1 MPACCVGTHA
11 LLYKITAD
19 SGATFLVP
27 GMDPIVYDQTLPS
40 LYVQPSDLTFITT
53 AVAPWLFNIYAEN
66 GWGKTYID
74 PG

>member
-27 GMDPIVYDQTLPS
+27 GMDPTVFDQALPS
-40 LYVQPSDLTFITT
+40 LYVKPSDPTFITD
-53 AVAPWLFNIYAEN
+53 VAPWLFYIHAEN
-66 GWGKTYID
+66 GWGTTYID